1 MRKIAVIMVTS
12 NGVGAGHL
20 IRTAAIAK
28 SFSSRVRPIIFSM
41 ANSALEV
48 SKSLGIECEFVPGR
62 DKGWMQRRRWD
73 RYLRDR
79 LIALIDETNAKVVT
93 FDGVVPYPGLIA
105 MKFRRPQVT
114 LVWVR
119 RGMWKTK
126 PQGLALSLQSK
137 LMDYVIEPGDIAS
150 SYDSGPTKNRAEA
163 EVTSPVTLFQ
173 KNKLVSKKIARQIL
187 KLPPQK
193 LIFLVQ
199 LGVGDSDI
207 NQKVRAVLSA
217 LSKIRNV
224 LVVMTRV
231 PKDIDGKSIVPKNL
245 DIQIIRYFPLAE
257 VLSAFD
263 GVICASGYNSV
274 HEVIPAR
281 IPTLFIPNT
290 RGTDDQEARARWC
303 ADLDLAL
310 FATGEDEIDLVQKI
324 NQLSKIEVRSKLS
337 SNCRKV
343 DKLTGAKEIAEIV
356 ESFMNERI
364 NSLVLKRIRYQ
375 RLLAQ
380 SAFERGMAS
389 FLRRNANYVL
399 RFAAL
404 ILRFFFPYKFPKN
417 ESDLPPIEFHSN
429 IDSAANTFR
438 NGGRLEHVIMGAS
451 TSYIESRF
459 EIATRAYQA
468 SIHNFDVQIVS
479 GNSGFISLNSSNR
492 SA

>member
-1 MRKIAVIMVTS
+1 
-12 NGVGAGHL
+12 
-20 IRTAAIAK
+20 
-28 SFSSRVRPIIFSM
+28 
-41 ANSALEV
+41 
-48 SKSLGIECEFVPGR
+48 
-62 DKGWMQRRRWD
+62 
-73 RYLRDR
+73 
-79 LIALIDETNAKVVT
+79 
-93 FDGVVPYPGLIA
+93 
-105 MKFRRPQVT
+105 
-114 LVWVR
+114 
-119 RGMWKTK
+119 MWKTK

-173 KNKLVSKKIARQIL
+173 KNKLVSKKVARQIL

-245 DIQIIRYFPLAE
+245 DVQIIRYFPLAE

-343 DKLTGAKEIAEIV
+343 DKLTGAKEIAEII
-356 ESFMNERI
+356 ETFMNERI

-380 SAFERGMAS
+380 SAFERGLAS

-404 ILRFFFPYKFPKN
+404 ILRFFFPHKFPKN

-429 IDSAANTFR
+429 TDSAANTFR
-438 NGGRLEHVIMGAS
+438 NGGRLEHLIMGAS
-451 TSYIESRF
+451 TTYIESRF
-459 EIATRAYQA
+459 EIAKRAYQT
-468 SIHNFDVQIVS
+468 SIHNFDAQIVS
-479 GNSGFISLNSSNR
+479 GNSGFISLNSSSK